1 MPEITNVRKRRGRVG
16 ISVDG
21 EFWAEIDANVASER
35 GLFEGAALSEED
47 LEEARVEGEKAL
59 AMSRALNLLGYRP
72 RSEKE
77 IRDRLRRFGHVDEAI
92 EAVVARLVEL
102 EYLDDE
108 EFARVMAREK
118 ARKYGPRR
126 VSLEL
131 RKAGVGQEAS
141 QEAVEEEFEG
151 RSEIEAAREAAS
163 RRYNTGERS
172 DAAAR
177 RVYGFLT
184 RLGYSMEVCA
194 EVAREHR

>member
-1 MPEITNVRKRRGRVG
+1 MPLVTRVRERRGRVRVF
-16 ISVDG
+16 IDD

-35 GLFEGAALSEED
+35 GIFEGAEPSPEELD
-47 LEEARVEGEKAL
+47 VARVEGEKAL

-77 IRDRLRRFGHVDEAI
+77 IRDRLRRFGHSDEAV
-92 EAVVARLVEL
+92 EAVVARLRDL

-126 VSLEL
+126 VAMEL
-131 RKAGVGQEAS
+131 RRAGVGHEATE
-141 QEAVEEEFEG
+141 EAVEEEFGG
-151 RSEIEAAREAAS
+151 RSEFDDAREAAS

-172 DAAAR
+172 DAEAR

-184 RLGYSMEVCA
+184 RRGYSATVCS
-194 EVAREHR
+194 EVAKEYR